1 MKNPFTI
8 KLQASV
14 LLAGQIILLLTSAL
28 WDDLNPEVRW
38 PAWIYIILFSA
49 GGYAL
54 AGSRR
59 WLVTYILVSM
69 CALLLAGRQ
78 ESPLAVSIST
88 LCFAIAYSMLF
99 YVLLSHCF
107 FRHKIAAA
115 DRIVG
120 GIAGYILLGFLWN
133 SQAQWARL
141 LNEDAFFNVNRD
153 APTSDSEQLY
163 YSFVTLTGLGY
174 GDVVPTT
181 SVAHLIAMLNV
192 LSGVL
197 YLAIFI
203 SALMGGLV
211 EKKKK

>member
-1 MKNPFTI
+1 MARH
-8 KLQASV
+8 LHSREYVRVASRGKTRV
-14 LLAGQIILLLTSAL
+14 ASCRQYLDAL
-28 WDDLNPEVRW
+28 
-38 PAWIYIILFSA
+38 
-49 GGYAL
+49 
-54 AGSRR
+54 
-59 WLVTYILVSM
+59 
-69 CALLLAGRQ
+69 
-78 ESPLAVSIST
+78 
-88 LCFAIAYSMLF
+88 
-99 YVLLSHCF
+99 
-107 FRHKIAAA
+107 FRIAAA

-120 GIAGYILLGFLWN
+120 GIAGYILLGVLWN